1 MMLEELFKVIYKI
14 IGDTDDVEEIII
26 NEAVKDVD
34 LTELIQITDQQIT
47 EFLQEK
53 INDKEKQELVFKVFQ
68 KLYNGLIN

>member
-1 MMLEELFKVIYKI
+1 MKVLLEGMLVMLEELFKVIYKI

-47 EFLQEK
+47 EFLRYFRNLK
-53 INDKEKQELVFKVFQ
+53 
-68 KLYNGLIN
+68 